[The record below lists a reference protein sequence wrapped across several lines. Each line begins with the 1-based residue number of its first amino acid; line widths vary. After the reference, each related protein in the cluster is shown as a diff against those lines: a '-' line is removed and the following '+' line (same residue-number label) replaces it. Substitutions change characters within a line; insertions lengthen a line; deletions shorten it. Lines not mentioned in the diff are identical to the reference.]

1 MANNVDLNTFPST
14 KTQAL
19 TMLYLQNQDL
29 TGKTPSELVDLY
41 ISVTEE
47 IREAFRTSGGKRPS
61 AKFFG

>member
-1 MANNVDLNTFPST
+1 MANNVDLKTFPST

-29 TGKTPSELVDLY
+29 AGKTPSELVDLY

-47 IREAFRTSGGKRPS
+47 ITEAFRNSGGKRPS
-61 AKFFG
+61 AKFF